1 MVKSGEN
8 WIISGLLPPEV
19 ILPDTGL
26 TNEYFPLDQSKHS
39 IIQSHTLRP
48 VQPMQWSE
56 ADVRFMTRALEVA
69 EIGRGRVSP
78 NPMVGCVL
86 VKDGEIIA
94 EGWHDHLGGLHAE
107 QMAIHDAEQKG
118 HSPNGS
124 TAYITLEPCNHFG
137 RTPPCTEALMWAGIK
152 RAIIAHYDPNPTVRG
167 QGIQVLRDAGIEVA
181 TGLLEQEAAQQMREF
196 LYWCEH
202 RRPIV
207 TVKLAV
213 DKHGSVDDRSQS
225 AGRFTSDGCLDAV
238 HQLRKECDAILVGV
252 ETIIRDNPSLNIRRV
267 PSQRQPLR
275 IVIDPNGRIPKD
287 SQVLTDGGKTMVL
300 NDDFSNLPALLNR
313 LGDME
318 IQRLMVEG
326 GPFTIKNFLGA
337 NLVDEFY
344 LVRSQTEHQ
353 VPYPSGI
360 DSSTLLGSG
369 LQFEQTLSWGNESVK
384 LFRK

>member
-1 MVKSGEN
+1 M
-8 WIISGLLPPEV
+8 
-19 ILPDTGL
+19 
-26 TNEYFPLDQSKHS
+26 
-39 IIQSHTLRP
+39 QSHTLP
-48 VQPMQWSE
+48 LVQTVEWSE
-56 ADVRFMTRALEVA
+56 ADLQFMTRALEVA

-107 QMAIHDAEQKG
+107 QMAIHDAEKKG

-137 RTPPCTEALMWAGIK
+137 RTPPCTQALMWAGINK
-152 RAIIAHYDPNPTVRG
+152 AIIAHYDPNPTVRG
-167 QGIQVLRDAGIEVA
+167 QGIQVLKDAGIEVE
-181 TGLLEQEAAQQMREF
+181 TGLLEAEAAQQMREF

-202 RRPIV
+202 RKPIV

-225 AGRFTSDGCLDAV
+225 AGRFTSEGCLDAV

-267 PSQRQPLR
+267 PAERQPLR
-275 IVIDPNGRIPKD
+275 IVIDPNGRIPKHAK
-287 SQVLTDGGKTMVL
+287 VLTDGGETIVL
-300 NDDFSNLPALLNR
+300 SEDFSNLPALLNR

-326 GPFTIKNFLGA
+326 GPITIKHFLNAG
-337 NLVDEFY
+337 LVDEFY
-344 LVRSQTEHQ
+344 LVQSEVEHQ
-353 VPYPSGI
+353 KPYPSGI
-360 DSSTLLGSG
+360 DPQTITDAG
-369 LQFEQTLSWGNESVK
+369 LSLNQTITWGDESVQ
-384 LFRK
+384 LFSRLT